1 MTNKEDKRNAESK
14 DEEARRQPTDNVS
27 DDGIDYTLEGKDPG
41 HEKGEDTA
49 EGYDE
54 AAHSG
59 ESRYGI
65 VSGKGGV
72 FGTSGGGVSDEGFQ
86 VIERPDVDST
96 EDRGP
101 DDQDGLHDDERSPE
115 RR

>member
-1 MTNKEDKRNAESK
+1 MANKEDKRNAESK
-14 DEEARRQPTDNVS
+14 DEEARRQPTDKVS
-27 DDGIDYTLEGKDPG
+27 DDGIDYTLEGNDPG

-59 ESRYGI
+59 ESRYVI

-86 VIERPDVDST
+86 VIERPDLDSA